1 MRNIIVL
8 SDEDLKKLNNDEV
21 VDLTLHD
28 GKKVD
33 LMSST
38 AWWKVSGTS
47 LSFEGSSV
55 KRCQGLYI

>member
-47 LSFEGSSV
+47 LSFEDSSV
-55 KRCQGLYI
+55 KRC

>member
-28 GKKVD
+28 GKK
-33 LMSST
+33 L
-38 AWWKVSGTS
+38 
-47 LSFEGSSV
+47 
-55 KRCQGLYI
+55 I

>member
-21 VDLTLHD
+21 VGLTLHD

-33 LMSST
+33 LMSRT
-38 AWWKVSGTS
+38 ACWKVSGTS
-47 LSFEGSSV
+47 LPFEGSSV
-55 KRCQGLYI
+55 KRC

>member
-1 MRNIIVL
+1 MRNIIIL

-47 LSFEGSSV
+47 LSFEGSSA
-55 KRCQGLYI
+55 KRC